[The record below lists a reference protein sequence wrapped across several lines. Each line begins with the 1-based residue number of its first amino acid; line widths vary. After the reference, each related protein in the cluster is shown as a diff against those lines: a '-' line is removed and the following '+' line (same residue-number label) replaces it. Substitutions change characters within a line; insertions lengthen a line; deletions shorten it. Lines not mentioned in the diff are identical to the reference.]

1 MSSLTKR
8 RKNYYSRIQVRVG
21 NPKDNKRKIVYIKLD
36 TQTYSFAKKR
46 NAIVTKEENKIRVEI
61 RQGLATKSD
70 LLTIN
75 DNSDWEWLK
84 KDGSRTSIKLHT
96 LGEYADKFIKY
107 QGIKQRKESTIN
119 GYQYSLQKFIDSV
132 GSTMLVSDL
141 TDEHIDI
148 FIEYCEKKGLNLVS
162 IDSNLKSVSAFLHWC
177 HRRNYIE
184 RIPTIDLSRPIIED
198 KWLTELEYNAILN
211 FEYKPTHN
219 NYNLHLNYKRYKK
232 VFKLYAETGM
242 RLSEGFYGIL
252 TEDENGI
259 WLAIPNEHSK
269 NKIGRTIELNKE
281 QRDTIKMMQ
290 TLWYENDCTTNH
302 IKYYSRMFR
311 KVCDKLDIPKNKS
324 FHSLRHY
331 FGKTQVTITGS
342 IYKVS
347 GMMGHSST
355 RVTENSYVK
364 GYDKKATLRDFP
376 SLKQYLITPQN
387 RLKQGVETPNWRHQL
402 EDLKDSSSIN

>member
-46 NAIVTKEENKIRVEI
+46 NAIVTKEENKIRVEN

-184 RIPTIDLSRPIIED
+184 RIPTIDLFRPIIED

>member
-1 MSSLTKR
+1 MSSLQKKFNT
-8 RKNYYSRIQVRVG
+8 YYSRVSVRVG
-21 NPKDNKRKIVYIKLD
+21 DRKQDKRKEVYIKLSTD
-36 TQTYSFAKKR
+36 KYSDAKKR
-46 NAIVTKEENKIRVEI
+46 NAIVARAENKVRAEI
-61 RQGLATKSD
+61 RKGQASKSD
-70 LLTIN
+70 LLNIN
-75 DNSDWEWLK
+75 EQHEWEWLK
-84 KDGSRTSIKLHT
+84 NDGSRTSIKLHT

-107 QGIKQRKESTIN
+107 QGIKQRKKSTIQ
-119 GYQYSLQKFIDSV
+119 GYRYSLQKLIDSV
-132 GSTMLVSDL
+132 GSTMLVSDIN
-141 TDEHIDI
+141 DEHIDR
-148 FIEYCEKKGLNLVS
+148 FIEYCEKRDLNLVS

-177 HRRNYIE
+177 KRRSYIE
-184 RIPTIDLSRPIIED
+184 RIPTIDLFRPIIED
-198 KWLTELEYNAILN
+198 KWLTEAEYNAILN
-211 FEYKPTHN
+211 FEYKPTPN
-219 NYNLHLNYKRYKK
+219 NYNLSLNYKRYRK
-232 VFKLYAETGM
+232 VFKLYGETGM

-252 TEDENGI
+252 TEDDNGI

-269 NKIGRTIELNKE
+269 NKIGRTIELNEE

-290 TLWYENDCTTNH
+290 TIWYENDCTKNH

-355 RVTENSYVK
+355 RVTEDSYIK

-376 SLKQYLITPQN
+376 SLKKYLVTPQN
-387 RLKQGVETPNWRHQL
+387 RLKTGGVGSFGGESFRYSQH
-402 EDLKDSSSIN
+402 SSSIN

>member
-36 TQTYSFAKKR
+36 THTYSFAKKR

-107 QGIKQRKESTIN
+107 QGIKKRKESTIN
-119 GYQYSLQKFIDSV
+119 GYRYSLKKFSNAV
-132 GSTMLVSDL
+132 GSSMLVSDL
-141 TDEHIDI
+141 NDEHIDI
-148 FIEYCEKKGLNLVS
+148 FIQYCEKKDLNLVS

-177 HRRNYIE
+177 KRRNYIE
-184 RIPTIDLSRPIIED
+184 RIPTIDLFRPIIED

-211 FEYKPTHN
+211 FEYKPTQN

-252 TEDENGI
+252 TEDDNGI

-281 QRDTIKMMQ
+281 QRDTINMMQ
-290 TLWYENDCTTNH
+290 TLWYENDCTKNH

-311 KVCDKLDIPKNKS
+311 KVCDKLEIPKNKS

-355 RVTENSYVK
+355 RVTEDSYVK
-364 GYDKKATLRDFP
+364 GFDKKATLRDFP
-376 SLKQYLITPQN
+376 SLKKYLVTPQN
-387 RLKQGVETPNWRHQL
+387 RQITGVGTQEWEHKYL
-402 EDLKDSSSIN
+402 ESINISSTN

>member
-46 NAIVTKEENKIRVEI
+46 NAIVTKEENKIRVEN

-184 RIPTIDLSRPIIED
+184 RIPTIDLFRPIIED

-252 TEDENGI
+252 TEDDNGI

>member
-1 MSSLTKR
+1 MSSLAKR

-184 RIPTIDLSRPIIED
+184 RIPTIDLFRPIIED

>member
-184 RIPTIDLSRPIIED
+184 RIPTIDLFRPIIED

>member
-8 RKNYYSRIQVRVG
+8 QKPYFSRIAVRVG
-21 NPKDNKRKIVYIKLD
+21 NPKDGKRKVVYVHLN
-36 TQTYSFAKKR
+36 TGTYSYGKKR
-46 NAIVTKEENKIRVEI
+46 NAIVNREEHKIRTEI
-61 RQGLATKSD
+61 RNGQATKSD
-70 LLTIN
+70 LLNIN
-75 DNSDWEWLK
+75 QNVEWEWLK
-84 KDGSRTSIKLHT
+84 SDGSTTSLKIHT
-96 LGEYADKFIKY
+96 LSEYADKFIKF
-107 QGIKQRKESTIN
+107 QGIKQRKQSTIN
-119 GYQYSLQKFIDSV
+119 GYTLSLNKFVNAVGGSV
-132 GSTMLVSDL
+132 LISDINE
-141 TDEHIDI
+141 EHIDKL
-148 FIEYCEKKGLNLVS
+148 IEHCRKRNLRLVS
-162 IDSNLKSVSAFLHWC
+162 IDSCLKSVSAFLHWC

-184 RIPTIDLSRPIIED
+184 NIPTIDLFRPIIED

-211 FEYKPTHN
+211 FEYKPTQN

-252 TEDENGI
+252 TEDDNGI

-281 QRDTIKMMQ
+281 QRDTINMMQ
-290 TLWYENDCTTNH
+290 TLWYENDCTKNH

-311 KVCDKLDIPKNKS
+311 KVCDKLEIPKNKS

-355 RVTENSYVK
+355 RVTEDSYVK
-364 GYDKKATLRDFP
+364 GFDKKATLRDFP
-376 SLKQYLITPQN
+376 SLKKYLVTPQN
-387 RLKQGVETPNWRHQL
+387 RQITGVGTQEWEHKYL
-402 EDLKDSSSIN
+402 ESINISSTN

>member
-184 RIPTIDLSRPIIED
+184 RIPTIDLFRPIIED

-211 FEYKPTHN
+211 FEYKPTQN

-252 TEDENGI
+252 TEDDNGI

-281 QRDTIKMMQ
+281 QRDTINMMQ
-290 TLWYENDCTTNH
+290 TLWYENDCTKNH

-311 KVCDKLDIPKNKS
+311 KVCDKLEIPKNKS

-355 RVTENSYVK
+355 RVTEDSYVK
-364 GYDKKATLRDFP
+364 GFDKKATLRDFP
-376 SLKQYLITPQN
+376 SLKKYLVTPQN
-387 RLKQGVETPNWRHQL
+387 RQITGVGTQEWEHKYL
-402 EDLKDSSSIN
+402 ESINISSTN